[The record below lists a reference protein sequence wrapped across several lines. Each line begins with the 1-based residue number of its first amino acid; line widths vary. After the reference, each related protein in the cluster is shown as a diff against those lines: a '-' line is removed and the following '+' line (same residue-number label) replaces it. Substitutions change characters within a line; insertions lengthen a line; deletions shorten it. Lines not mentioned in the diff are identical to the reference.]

1 MGTKDGDAG
10 RPPTVI
16 ATAAAG
22 APAAN
27 GAGTQE
33 RINHMPGAG
42 TAQAEAVRS
51 GLIAGA
57 VMQDPIRVG
66 YKAVEAAV
74 SVLRGMKVP
83 RKIDTGFHWYDRENI
98 DDPAI
103 AALLHP

>member
-1 MGTKDGDAG
+1 
-10 RPPTVI
+10 
-16 ATAAAG
+16 
-22 APAAN
+22 
-27 GAGTQE
+27 
-33 RINHMPGAG
+33 
-42 TAQAEAVRS
+42 
-51 GLIAGA
+51 
-57 VMQDPIRVG
+57 MQDPIRVG